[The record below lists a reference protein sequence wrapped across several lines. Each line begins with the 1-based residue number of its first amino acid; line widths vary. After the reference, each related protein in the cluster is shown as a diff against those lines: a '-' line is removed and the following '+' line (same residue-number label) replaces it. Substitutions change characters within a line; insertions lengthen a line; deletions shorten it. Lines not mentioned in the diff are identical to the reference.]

1 MSDLKE
7 VMFSKDGEQSLLDT
21 KALFSVK
28 HAFIDGNL
36 GTAELNNAEKIKFIF
51 CKGSNSWRKFVEFT
65 DIDSIPVIKYTKD
78 DIIYLLD
85 FEVSMKIGTA
95 EDKVLMENCLHEFI
109 RKEKISS

>member
-1 MSDLKE
+1 MTDLKG
-7 VMFSKDGEQSLLDT
+7 VIFSKDGDQSILDT

-28 HAFIDGNL
+28 HAFVDGNL

-65 DIDSIPVIKYTKD
+65 EIDSIPVIKYTKG

-85 FEVSMKIGTA
+85 FEVSMQIGTA
-95 EDKVLMENCLHEFI
+95 EDKVLMENCLNEFI
-109 RKEKISS
+109 RKEKINC